1 MKPFPTR
8 PSRPRAHS
16 IPCTVHS
23 AADPHYSL
31 ILHWWIHLP
40 AKNSPFNS
48 EVHTRSASKSCADRA
63 EKGEKKKKRP
73 NLRIPNLGPVMQH
86 FASCF
91 RSQTKNEYP
100 FHGLF
105 SATSSTFLCFF
116 MVISLSKMSPGI
128 VLKGYP
134 VFLSTEKS
142 GNALYRE
149 NTSVWLAFFRH
160 EIIGLLAIWREWIVV
175 YISRCFK

>member
-1 MKPFPTR
+1 MKPFPTH

-40 AKNSPFNS
+40 AKTHLLTLKFILAALQSHMQT
-48 EVHTRSASKSCADRA
+48 EQK
-63 EKGEKKKKRP
+63 KGKKKKRP